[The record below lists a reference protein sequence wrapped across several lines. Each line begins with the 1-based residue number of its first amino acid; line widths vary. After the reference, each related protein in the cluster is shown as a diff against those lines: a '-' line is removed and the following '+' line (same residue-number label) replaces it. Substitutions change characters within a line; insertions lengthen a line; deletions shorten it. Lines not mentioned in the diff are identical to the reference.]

1 MGLGVL
7 EDHHLSHV
15 PGTALLADML
25 DAEQYRYHGL
35 DSLSLLLTE
44 RI

>member
-7 EDHHLSHV
+7 EDSHLEHV

-25 DAEQYRYHGL
+25 DAEQHRYHGKLLVVFETL
-35 DSLSLLLTE
+35 DW
-44 RI
+44 